1 MISPD
6 ATAVLEAW
14 ARSRMLRARIVT
26 AVIIAAAF
34 LSLLFAAPPPVF
46 AAIAAIIMLGIGGW
60 EAGQLGGFR
69 QPVARWTFGGLLLLT
84 GLAAAAAL
92 ELTHPITPITPSTA
106 GRDQTIPQL
115 LIAPAL
121 LWLFLI
127 GWLSRPTFGD
137 QASVSWRVIKLA
149 VLAVILGAAW
159 LALSWLQRESAW
171 LVVMLIVIIAA
182 ADTGAYFTGRHF
194 GGPKLAPRISP
205 GKTWSGVAGGMVS
218 TVVISALA
226 SLILPGVPFSPLHAA
241 GIALVLAGISIGG
254 DLFISLLKRQQ
265 GIKDSSHLLP
275 GHGGILDRIDSLGAA
290 LPFFALAV
298 AYLSA

>member
-6 ATAVLEAW
+6 ATAVSEAL

-26 AVIIAAAF
+26 AVIIAALL
-34 LSLLFAAPPPVF
+34 LSLLFAAPPPIF
-46 AAIAAIIMLGIGGW
+46 TAAAAIVMLAIGGW
-60 EAGQLGGFR
+60 EAGQLGGLR
-69 QPVARWTFGGLLLLT
+69 QPMARWTFGGLLLLT
-84 GLAAAAAL
+84 GLGAAAML
-92 ELTHPITPITPSTA
+92 ELISPITLSTES
-106 GRDQTIPQL
+106 RDQIIPQL

-121 LWLFLI
+121 LWLVLI
-127 GWLSRPTFGD
+127 GWLSRPSLGD
-137 QASVSWRVIKLA
+137 QASVTWRVIKLA
-149 VLAVILGAAW
+149 VLAVVLGAAW

-205 GKTWSGVAGGMVS
+205 GKTWSGVAGGMIS
-218 TVVISALA
+218 TVVVSALA
-226 SLILPGVPFSPLHAA
+226 SLILPGIPFSPLQAA
-241 GIALVLAGISIGG
+241 GIALLLAGISIGG

-298 AYLSA
+298 AYLQGA

>member
-14 ARSRMLRARIVT
+14 ARSRMLRVRIVT
-26 AVIIAAAF
+26 AVIIAVVF

-46 AAIAAIIMLGIGGW
+46 AAIAALIMLGIGGW

-69 QPVARWTFGGLLLLT
+69 QPVARWAFGGLLLLA

-92 ELTHPITPITPSTA
+92 ELTNPITPIAA
-106 GRDQTIPQL
+106 GHGQTIPQL

-121 LWLFLI
+121 LWIFLI

-149 VLAVILGAAW
+149 VLAMILGAAW

-182 ADTGAYFTGRHF
+182 ADTGAYFTGRRF

-205 GKTWSGVAGGMVS
+205 GKTWSGVVGGMAS

-226 SLILPGVPFSPLHAA
+226 SLILPSVPFSPLQAA